1 MEIPNNIKNIT
12 FIMSNNIYKVDDIE
26 KKLKILYETINFI
39 YNLEDIR
46 EYNFYL
52 DYYIDEF
59 KKYKL
64 VVFIDG
70 INNGDY
76 KKEYYNNDTKLYD
89 VIYEIEKDFKYNGL
103 IYKDFI
109 NNPKYNKRNYKYTD
123 EEFYG
128 LFIL

>member
-1 MEIPNNIKNIT
+1 
-12 FIMSNNIYKVDDIE
+12 MSNNIYKVDDIE